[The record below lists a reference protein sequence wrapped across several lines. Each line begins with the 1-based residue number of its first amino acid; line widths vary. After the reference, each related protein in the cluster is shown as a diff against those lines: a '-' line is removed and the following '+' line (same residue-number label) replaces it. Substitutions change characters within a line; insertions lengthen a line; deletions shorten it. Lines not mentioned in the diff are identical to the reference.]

1 MSYVE
6 FKDVK
11 KVYKTGEVEINAL
24 RDVDFEIEKGEFCV
38 IVGASGARIRM
49 FIYSILGH
57 KLKGNVFP
65 DCFLGVSKG
74 RLFLGQGSFINYSC
88 FLDLSDDIVIGKN
101 VAVGFKTTFINATHE
116 MGSSEQRAGNGTSQ
130 PIRIEDGCWI
140 GAGVTIM
147 PV

>member
-1 MSYVE
+1 MKGISFFLKNIFNR
-6 FKDVK
+6 FKHNFRNFLKNFIRK
-11 KVYKTGEVEINAL
+11 KSFSPPPPP
-24 RDVDFEIEKGEFCV
+24 RF
-38 IVGASGARIRM
+38 RM

>member
-1 MSYVE
+1 
-6 FKDVK
+6 
-11 KVYKTGEVEINAL
+11 
-24 RDVDFEIEKGEFCV
+24 
-38 IVGASGARIRM
+38 M
-49 FIYSILGH
+49 FFLT
-57 KLKGNVFP
+57 V
-65 DCFLGVSKG
+65 FLGVSKG

>member
-1 MSYVE
+1 MKGISRLLNKKCKR
-6 FKDVK
+6 FKHHIRNILQND
-11 KVYKTGEVEINAL
+11 IAPPP
-24 RDVDFEIEKGEFCV
+24 RF
-38 IVGASGARIRM
+38 RM

-116 MGSSEQRAGNGTSQ
+116 MGSSEQRAGTSQ

>member
-1 MSYVE
+1 MKGISRFLNKK
-6 FKDVK
+6 FKRFKNPLPNILK
-11 KVYKTGEVEINAL
+11 KVFAKKYIPPPP
-24 RDVDFEIEKGEFCV
+24 RF
-38 IVGASGARIRM
+38 RM

>member
-1 MSYVE
+1 MISR
-6 FKDVK
+6 
-11 KVYKTGEVEINAL
+11 INIFPPPPPPP
-24 RDVDFEIEKGEFCV
+24 RF
-38 IVGASGARIRM
+38 RM

>member
-1 MSYVE
+1 MKGISRLLNKKCKR
-6 FKDVK
+6 FKHHIRNILQNDIANK
-11 KVYKTGEVEINAL
+11 YITPPL
-24 RDVDFEIEKGEFCV
+24 PPPRF
-38 IVGASGARIRM
+38 RM

>member
-1 MSYVE
+1 M
-6 FKDVK
+6 
-11 KVYKTGEVEINAL
+11 L
-24 RDVDFEIEKGEFCV
+24 
-38 IVGASGARIRM
+38 
-49 FIYSILGH
+49 IYRVLGH
-57 KLKGNVFP
+57 KLKGDVFP
-65 DCFLGVSKG
+65 GCFLGVSKG

-116 MGSSEQRAGNGTSQ
+116 MGSSEQRAGNGASQ

-147 PV
+147 PGVTIARGCIIGAGALVTQSTEPNCVYAGVPAKKIKEL

>member
-1 MSYVE
+1 M
-6 FKDVK
+6 
-11 KVYKTGEVEINAL
+11 L
-24 RDVDFEIEKGEFCV
+24 
-38 IVGASGARIRM
+38 IRLP
-49 FIYSILGH
+49 SCILGH